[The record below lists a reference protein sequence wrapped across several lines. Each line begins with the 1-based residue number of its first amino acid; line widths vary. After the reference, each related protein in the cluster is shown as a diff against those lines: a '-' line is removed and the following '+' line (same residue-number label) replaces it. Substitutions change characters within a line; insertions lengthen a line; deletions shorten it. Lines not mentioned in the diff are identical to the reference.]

1 MQRIETT
8 DAILEDIPPVI
19 EGLGIHIVEYKRQ
32 VVKGVLHIVL
42 VIYKTGGVTIED
54 CSEVHNT
61 IMPRIE
67 MIEDSRDIH
76 LEVASPGIGRTLK
89 STEEFAV
96 FQNLPVKILV
106 KESKEWIQG
115 VIENADDKQV
125 VLKSDDSTYTLA
137 YDTIQKAKL
146 V

>member
-8 DAILEDIPPVI
+8 DAILEDIRPVI

>member
-8 DAILEDIPPVI
+8 DAILEDIRPVI

-42 VIYKTGGVTIED
+42 VLYKTGGVTIED

-67 MIEDSRDIH
+67 MIEDSRDVH

-89 STEEFAV
+89 STEEFTV
-96 FQNLPVKILV
+96 FQSLPVKILV

-115 VIENADDKQV
+115 VIEHADDNQV

>member
-8 DAILEDIPPVI
+8 DAILDDIRPVI

>member
-8 DAILEDIPPVI
+8 DAILENIRPVI

-42 VIYKTGGVTIED
+42 VIFKTGGVTIDD

-61 IMPRIE
+61 ILPRIE
-67 MIEDSRDIH
+67 MIEDSRDVH
-76 LEVASPGIGRTLK
+76 LEVASPGVSRTLK

-96 FQNLPVKILV
+96 FQNQTVKILL